1 MQETN
6 LYEKGVEI
14 KNLDKI
20 LYFVYQI
27 YKKVRPPKRLYK
39 YGTVG
44 LSYFDDRTKKEKF
57 FDYIDEFFFNW
68 QQELRYK
75 RAYRKA
81 IFNSY
86 FDFGLGKVVSS
97 TEEIRKK
104 EKTGYAYTTFSEM
117 ERESSRIRAKIKRE
131 EAEKTRKHFN
141 EVIGRIK
148 AGTSHYQHDLMH
160 KVRENQ

>member
-1 MQETN
+1 M
-6 LYEKGVEI
+6 
-14 KNLDKI
+14 DKI
-20 LYFVYQI
+20 LHFI
-27 YKKVRPPKRLYK
+27 YKIYKRVRPPKRLYK
-39 YGTVG
+39 YGTTG
-44 LSYFDDRTKKEKF
+44 LKYFDDRTRKEKF

-97 TEEIRKK
+97 TEEIKKK
-104 EKTGYAYTTFSEM
+104 EKQGYAYTTFKDM
-117 ERESSRIRAKIKRE
+117 ENESDRIKARVKRE
-131 EAEKTRKHFN
+131 QAEKTKKHFQ

-148 AGTSHYQHDLMH
+148 AGTSHYHHDLMQ
-160 KVRENQ
+160 KVKENS

>member
-1 MQETN
+1 M
-6 LYEKGVEI
+6 
-14 KNLDKI
+14 DKI
-20 LYFVYQI
+20 LYFVYKI

-39 YGTVG
+39 YGTIG
-44 LSYFDDRTKKEKF
+44 LSAYDDRTAKEKF
-57 FDYIDEFFFNW
+57 FDRIDEFFFNW
-68 QQELRYK
+68 QQKIRYA

-86 FDFGLGKVVSS
+86 FDFGLGKVISS

-104 EKTGYAYTTFSEM
+104 EKQGYAYTTFKDM
-117 ERESSRIRAKIKRE
+117 ENESDRIRARIARE
-131 EAEKTRKHFN
+131 NKEKTRKHFR

-148 AGTSHYQHDLMH
+148 SGNSHYHQELMQ

>member
-1 MQETN
+1 M
-6 LYEKGVEI
+6 
-14 KNLDKI
+14 DKI
-20 LYFVYQI
+20 LHFI
-27 YKKVRPPKRLYK
+27 YKIYKRVRPPKRLYK
-39 YGTVG
+39 YGTTG
-44 LSYFDDRTKKEKF
+44 LKYFDDRTKKEKF

-86 FDFGLGKVVSS
+86 FDFGLGKVISS

-104 EKTGYAYTTFSEM
+104 EKQGYAYTTFKDM
-117 ERESSRIRAKIKRE
+117 ENESDRIKARVKRE
-131 EAEKTRKHFN
+131 QAEKTKKHFQ

-148 AGTSHYQHDLMH
+148 AGTSHYHHDLMQ
-160 KVRENQ
+160 KVKENS